1 MSKFILT
8 VISKSYLKQT
18 NDRSIETIGMFKKIS
33 VYIKDYF
40 GVKYALYFAW
50 LGFYTH
56 MLIPA
61 SIVGLICFFY
71 GWITLNYNTLSQDI
85 CKSDDLIMCPLC
97 DETCDYWKLTET

>member
-1 MSKFILT
+1 MLSSTINFIFDSMLFHVSEFILT

-61 SIVGLICFFY
+61 SIVGLICFFFY
-71 GWITLNYNTLSQDI
+71 GWITLNYNTLR
-85 CKSDDLIMCPLC
+85 
-97 DETCDYWKLTET
+97 